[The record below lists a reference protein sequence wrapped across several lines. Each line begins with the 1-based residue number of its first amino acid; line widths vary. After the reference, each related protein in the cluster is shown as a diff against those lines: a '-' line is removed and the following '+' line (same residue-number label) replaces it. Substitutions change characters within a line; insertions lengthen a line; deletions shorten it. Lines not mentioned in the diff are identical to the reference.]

1 MFTTKELDDLERDAR
16 RPDYGSRYYK
26 PDVVLRLIAHIR
38 ELEPKQQSLFTE
50 QSIYSDDAKET
61 ENHCG

>member
-38 ELEPKQQSLFTE
+38 AIEPKQQELF
-50 QSIYSDDAKET
+50 ET
-61 ENHCG
+61 EPPTDVQACLETEG